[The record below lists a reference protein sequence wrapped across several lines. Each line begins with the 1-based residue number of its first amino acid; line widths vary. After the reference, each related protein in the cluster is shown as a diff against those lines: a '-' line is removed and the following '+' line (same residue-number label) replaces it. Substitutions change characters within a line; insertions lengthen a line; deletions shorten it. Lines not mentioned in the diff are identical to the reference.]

1 MELSIIIGAIAVIAI
16 LSLYFAYKNAPEI
29 KEEPKQSYQVRRVVD
44 FSKPPSC
51 KLTKK
56 DVIPVSTEAAIT
68 PKKKKKKYYN
78 KKKKATL
85 AESATPVAKRPV
97 GRPRKTVE

>member
-1 MELSIIIGAIAVIAI
+1 MNLFIIIGAIAVIAI
-16 LSLYFAYKNAPEI
+16 LSLYFASKNAHEI
-29 KEEPKQSYQVRRVVD
+29 KEEEIPKYQHEVRKVTIVV
-44 FSKPPSC
+44 
-51 KLTKK
+51 
-56 DVIPVSTEAAIT
+56 TET
-68 PKKKKKKYYN
+68 DKPKKKKKKYYN

>member
-1 MELSIIIGAIAVIAI
+1 MELFIIIGAIAVIAI
-16 LSLYFAYKNAPEI
+16 LSLYFAYRNAPEI
-29 KEEPKQSYQVRRVVD
+29 KEEESSFQPRKVTFVV
-44 FSKPPSC
+44 
-51 KLTKK
+51 
-56 DVIPVSTEAAIT
+56 TEVEK

>member
-29 KEEPKQSYQVRRVVD
+29 KEEEDTPLFQPRKVTFVVTEVE
-44 FSKPPSC
+44 KP
-51 KLTKK
+51 
-56 DVIPVSTEAAIT
+56 
-68 PKKKKKKYYN
+68 KKKKKYYN
-78 KKKKATL
+78 KKKKSTL

>member
-1 MELSIIIGAIAVIAI
+1 MELFIIIGAIAIISI

-29 KEEPKQSYQVRRVVD
+29 KEEELPKYQHEVRKVTYVMGID
-44 FSKPPSC
+44 PYEIEK
-51 KLTKK
+51 
-56 DVIPVSTEAAIT
+56 

-78 KKKKATL
+78 KKKKSTI

-97 GRPRKTVE
+97 GRPRKVTE